1 MNRAVADLTKSE
13 APYRGLRLRWTFAIL
28 YFSEG
33 APIGFIWNA
42 LPARLRAQGVD
53 VAEITSLA
61 AVLVLPWAF
70 KFAWAPLVDILRGKH
85 WTLRHWILGAQSVM
99 VGTLVP
105 LAWLDLS
112 ADFATIRMLL
122 LAHAFAAATQDAAI
136 DALAVRM
143 TDASERGRLNG
154 WMQAGSLAGRAL
166 LGGGALVLFAWIGH
180 VGVIVVLVATTAAS
194 AILVVTMR
202 AADMPEGNAS
212 GERSETRRIAAA
224 RLGRAARAALSRP
237 ATWYGIAFAL
247 TGGAA
252 FEALGAIS
260 GPMLVD
266 AGFTEKSVG
275 IVLAGPVIVGMVA
288 GALFGGRLADRR
300 GHARIVILGIL
311 AVSANVGLVGALH
324 LAGLAG
330 APGLLPI
337 LLTTNAVAVGVLTAS
352 SYALFMD
359 LTHPGL
365 AATQFSAF
373 MGATNACESWAAFL
387 VGRLV
392 ADHGYATALFVVAAL
407 PIATIVLVVRIAA
420 SGETRACRDRGGV
433 S

>member
-1 MNRAVADLTKSE
+1 MTRPA
-13 APYRGLRLRWTFAIL
+13 APTTPDPLRRSARLRWVFAAL

-70 KFAWAPLVDILRGKH
+70 KFLWAPLVDVLRGER
-85 WTLRHWILGAQSVM
+85 WTLRHWILAAQTVM
-99 VGTLVP
+99 VATLVP

-112 ADFATIRMLL
+112 ADFAMVRTLL
-122 LAHAFAAATQDAAI
+122 LVHAVAAATQDVAI
-136 DALAVRM
+136 DALAIRV
-143 TDASERGRLNG
+143 TEASERGRLNG

-166 LGGGALVLFAWIGH
+166 LGGGALVLFSWIGH
-180 VGVIVVLVATTAAS
+180 VGVIAVLVATTGAS
-194 AILVVTMR
+194 AILVATMGADFVR
-202 AADMPEGNAS
+202 GHTSSSPSTESRRGAAG
-212 GERSETRRIAAA
+212 
-224 RLGRAARAALSRP
+224 RLARAARSALARP
-237 ATWYGIAFAL
+237 ATWFGIAFAL

-252 FEALGAIS
+252 FEALGAIA

-266 AGFTEKSVG
+266 AGFTEESVG

-288 GALFGGRLADRR
+288 GALLGGRLADRY
-300 GHARIVILGIL
+300 GHARMVILGIL
-311 AVSANVGLVGALH
+311 AVSGNVALVGAVH
-324 LAGLAG
+324 AAGQAA

-337 LLTTNAVAVGVLTAS
+337 LLTTNAVAVGILTAS

-373 MGATNACESWAAFL
+373 MGATSACESWAAFL
-387 VGRLV
+387 VGRL
-392 ADHGYATALFVVAAL
+392 AAEHGYAVALFVLAAL
-407 PIATIVLVVRIAA
+407 PIASVVLVASIAA
-420 SGETRACRDRGGV
+420 TRRNDSGEGSREVRV
-433 S
+433 